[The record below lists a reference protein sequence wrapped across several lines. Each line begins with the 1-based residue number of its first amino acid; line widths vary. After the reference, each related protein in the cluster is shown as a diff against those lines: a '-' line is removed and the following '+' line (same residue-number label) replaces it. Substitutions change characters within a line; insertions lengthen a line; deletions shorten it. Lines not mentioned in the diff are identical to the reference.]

1 MAALRRIQKELAE
14 LDKNPMSFATG
25 GPAGDD
31 LRHWSIML
39 EGPEETPYKGG
50 VFSIE
55 LKLPAEYPFKA
66 PQIKFLTK
74 IYHPNIKTDTGEIC
88 NDVLVA
94 RWGPTL
100 NIRYTLETIRELLV
114 NPNAEHPL
122 EPDIAQ
128 EYMERR
134 GDFNKKAKEL
144 VDKEAK

>member
-1 MAALRRIQKELAE
+1 ML
-14 LDKNPMSFATG
+14 TG
-25 GPAGDD
+25 PD
-31 LRHWSIML
+31 
-39 EGPEETPYKGG
+39 ETPYAGG
-50 VFSIE
+50 VFTIE

-66 PQIKFLTK
+66 PQVKFLTK

-100 NIRYTLETIRELLV
+100 NIRYTLETIQQLLMQ
-114 NPNAEHPL
+114 PNAEHPL

-134 GDFNKKAKEL
+134 ADFEKKARDM